1 MGAELKHPLYS
12 EKESKMDKAKLKV
25 GIQKYTMIIVLL
37 LVTLFFTWGT
47 QGKILLPQNITNL
60 ISQNAYVFVLATGM
74 LLCILTGGNIDLSV
88 GSVVCFVGAVGGVMM
103 EKMHLPVGIAIVLML
118 LLGAVIGAWQAFWI
132 AFLRIPPFIVTLSG
146 MLVFRGLSNV
156 VLGGQTLPIKSEA
169 FIKLFGGGANCYVP
183 DCLGGG
189 DGLNR
194 VAMAVGVIACVAYI
208 FITVHGHMNRVKKG
222 YETGNVGAMY
232 AKMIVICA
240 VILFVTVKLAQHK
253 GIPTS
258 LVWVLIVVL
267 VYGYITSKTTVGRY
281 FYAVGGNEKA
291 TKLSGINT
299 DMVYFIAYTNM
310 GFLAALAGMLT
321 IARLTSAQPTYGQ
334 NYEMDAIGSC
344 FIGGASAYGGVGTVP
359 GVIVGAVLMGIINQG
374 MSIMGTDQNM
384 QKVVKGLVLLAAVIF
399 DVVSKKKSE

>member
-1 MGAELKHPLYS
+1 
-12 EKESKMDKAKLKV
+12 MDSAKVKV
-25 GIQKYTMIIVLL
+25 FIQKYTMILVLV

-47 QGKILLPQNITNL
+47 KGKILLPQNITNL

-103 EKMHLPVGIAIVLML
+103 EIMHLPIAVAVILML
-118 LLGAVIGAWQAFWI
+118 ILGAVIGAWQAFWI
-132 AFLRIPPFIVTLSG
+132 AFLRIPPFITTLSG

-156 VLGGQTLPIKSEA
+156 VLGGKTLPIKSEMFA
-169 FIKLFGGGANCYVP
+169 VLFGGGANCYVP
-183 DCLGGG
+183 DFLGGG
-189 DGLNR
+189 EGLNR
-194 VAMAVGVIACVAYI
+194 VALAVGIIACVVYI
-208 FITVHGHMNRVKKG
+208 AVTVRGHMNRVKKG
-222 YETGNVGAMY
+222 YETGNVAAMY
-232 AKMIVICA
+232 GKMLILCA
-240 VILFVTVKLAQHK
+240 AIMFVTVKLAQHK

-258 LVWVLIVVL
+258 LVWVMIVVL
-267 VYGYITSKTTVGRY
+267 IYGYLTSKTTIGRY

-321 IARLTSAQPTYGQ
+321 IARMTSAQPTYGQ

-344 FIGGASAYGGVGTVP
+344 FIGGASAYGGIGTVP
-359 GVIVGAVLMGIINQG
+359 GVIVGALLMGIINQG

-399 DVVSKKKSE
+399 DVVSKKKNS

>member
-12 EKESKMDKAKLKV
+12 EKESKMDKAKLKE
-25 GIQKYTMIIVLL
+25 GIQKYTMIIVLV

-103 EKMHLPVGIAIVLML
+103 EKMHLPVGIAVVLML

-156 VLGGQTLPIKSEA
+156 VLGGQTLPIKSET

-183 DCLGGG
+183 DFLGGG

-208 FITVHGHMNRVKKG
+208 FITVRGHMNRVKKG

-232 AKMIVICA
+232 AKMIVICV
-240 VILFVTVKLAQHK
+240 VILLVTMKLAQHK